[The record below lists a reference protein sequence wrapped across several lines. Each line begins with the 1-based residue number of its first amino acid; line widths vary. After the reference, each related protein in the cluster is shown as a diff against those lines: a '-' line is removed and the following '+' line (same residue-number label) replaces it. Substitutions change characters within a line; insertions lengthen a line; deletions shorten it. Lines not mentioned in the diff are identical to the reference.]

1 MLPVSNTPP
10 RITMVKLGT
19 DLNSDDYYNLDT
31 EFISFYYSLEDK
43 NTTIGTDKWNLD
55 AKIGNEYWKA
65 KKDLVVIPE
74 FVGGSGTIYYKYSK
88 DTTGTSLSEAETG
101 TLTINDALVTSND
114 AIVNNTTP
122 TTAVTLSASESENK
136 VGAIIL
142 KNNANDG
149 PGKISTSVGE
159 NGTNVYRF
167 SFWDST
173 ESCTPGVDTQWTILN
188 ATFQQDLIDDTPP
201 KGFIT
206 PFYWRGKDDCSVI
219 YSNEIAQGHIEL
231 EKDLPET
238 FTDNADDKEMDRDPK
253 ISGKIKIEGTASDE
267 KMLKTIKLTFD
278 NKSVTATYTPTA
290 NPKWSYDTNT
300 SDFTLE
306 IFDDDGPTQEGHSVT
321 WIYTIDS
328 SKASAVAATECIIQ
342 IDVNDAST
350 LNDGAGNNN
359 TPGTV
364 STTTTIPTGYY
375 KVDVVP
381 YIAKVYTSLASLKSN
396 NWSVYNRTANG
407 NYPVYIIKNSTGTNS
422 EKIYIYGFNLGKVG
436 DSDTDIKPYYG
447 TNKITTLAEGATVNS
462 AYPSG
467 SASEADYSA
476 YKVITFDV
484 SNVQNSGEI
493 SFTVNGVSTLNN
505 LNKNDAYGSVYDT
518 PPEIGATGNK
528 AIYENYYNR
537 QPNDDN
543 NNLLTD
549 NVVLD
554 IWEID
559 PMAVKPKGG
568 AISQPVMDINPVGE
582 HNLGF
587 AFVNGTAFFSMAYGR
602 NSKNV
607 TPNSYEY
614 WIGGL
619 DAWGAIGFTYDVNGY
634 SFGLTAGGDIN
645 TSKNGVDEFRF
656 TTSRWNGKGQLK
668 TDGYTNLDNQW
679 GLEYIGQREFY
690 SYEDVDEE
698 GNPIVKWAGFTNFD
712 KDRIRSPSISTTA
725 STSDITNTNVYIAY
739 YDSINDEI
747 RFRCGT
753 VNNTR
758 PNSGKLLMG
767 NNLATGDNRKSKA
780 YSLNDTSLIAGQ
792 TKDKYV
798 SSNFKEGANGTTVVN
813 DIPVTV
819 SRQVISDEKLLYAGE
834 YVSIVALPGQGSND
848 DAVVVVW
855 WDSEN
860 KELLYSYN
868 KTPNSI
874 TSGSYDPPDTHWV
887 KPVTIFPTN
896 VGEYCK
902 VTADAEYGIHIAA
915 YDSLN
920 GDLWYAYIQDFET
933 PSNKKTGIVDS
944 YSFVGSELN
953 IEVAMASEHNPI
965 PYISYY
971 ALSCSRPKIAYWNNT
986 ESLQTINETKVAG
999 VNTDAF
1005 NGKWESSFIP
1015 TSSKIPSDHI
1025 NVGVWKNANGVITW
1039 STTDGDEPG
1048 EDNIGEKDLS
1058 HIGTT
1063 VPTENSYGTV
1073 YGNGT
1078 KNPVLGYAIKQGA
1091 LGYIET
1097 AQKK

>member
-1 MLPVSNTPP
+1 MD
-10 RITMVKLGT
+10 IT
-19 DLNSDDYYNLDT
+19 
-31 EFISFYYSLEDK
+31 
-43 NTTIGTDKWNLD
+43 
-55 AKIGNEYWKA
+55 
-65 KKDLVVIPE
+65 
-74 FVGGSGTIYYKYSK
+74 
-88 DTTGTSLSEAETG
+88 
-101 TLTINDALVTSND
+101 
-114 AIVNNTTP
+114 
-122 TTAVTLSASESENK
+122 
-136 VGAIIL
+136 
-142 KNNANDG
+142 
-149 PGKISTSVGE
+149 
-159 NGTNVYRF
+159 
-167 SFWDST
+167 
-173 ESCTPGVDTQWTILN
+173 
-188 ATFQQDLIDDTPP
+188 
-201 KGFIT
+201 
-206 PFYWRGKDDCSVI
+206 
-219 YSNEIAQGHIEL
+219 
-231 EKDLPET
+231 
-238 FTDNADDKEMDRDPK
+238 
-253 ISGKIKIEGTASDE
+253 
-267 KMLKTIKLTFD
+267 
-278 NKSVTATYTPTA
+278 
-290 NPKWSYDTNT
+290 
-300 SDFTLE
+300 
-306 IFDDDGPTQEGHSVT
+306 
-321 WIYTIDS
+321 
-328 SKASAVAATECIIQ
+328 
-342 IDVNDAST
+342 DASS
-350 LNDGAGNNN
+350 NAGSSS
-359 TPGTV
+359 P
-364 STTTTIPTGYY
+364 YR
-375 KVDVVP
+375 VDVVP
-381 YIAKVYTSLASLKSN
+381 YITKVYTALGKLKN
-396 NWSVYNRTANG
+396 NEWSVYNRTANG
-407 NYPVYIIKNSTGTNS
+407 HYPVSADET
-422 EKIYIYGFNLGKVG
+422 IYLYGFNLGKATKLPKFDG
-436 DSDTDIKPYYG
+436 NSLADP
-447 TNKITTLAEGATVNS
+447 TNGADPQLDENDNPLR
-462 AYPSG
+462 PSG
-467 SASEADYSA
+467 AAYST
-476 YKVITFDV
+476 YKVVSLPVSAITH
-484 SNVQNSGEI
+484 SGEI
-493 SFTVNGVSTLNN
+493 ELTVSGVSTLNN
-505 LNKNDAYGSVYDT
+505 KNTNDSKGSYAGSVSLVDY
-518 PPEIGATGNK
+518 PTGNVS
-528 AIYENYYNR
+528 IYNQYYYNR
-537 QPNDDN
+537 QPNGDN

-549 NVVLD
+549 DVEID

-559 PMAVKPKGG
+559 PMAVKPKSG
-568 AISQPVMDINPVGE
+568 AISQPVMDINPIGE

-587 AFVNGTAFFSMAYGR
+587 AFVNGTAFFSMAYGK

-656 TTSRWNGKGQLK
+656 TTSRWNGKGQLQ
-668 TDGYTNLDNQW
+668 TNGYTNLDNQW

-792 TKDKYV
+792 TKNKYV

-819 SRQVISDEKLLYAGE
+819 SRQVISDEKPLYAGE
-834 YVSIVALPGQGSND
+834 YVSIVALPGQGTND

-855 WDSEN
+855 WDAEN

-874 TSGSYDPPDTHWV
+874 ASGSYNPADTHWV

-1015 TSSKIPSDHI
+1015 TSSKVPSDHI

-1039 STTDGDEPG
+1039 STTDGLEPDG
-1048 EDNIGEKDLS
+1048 TNIGEKDLT
-1058 HIGTT
+1058 HIGTST
-1063 VPTENSYGTV
+1063 PTENSYGTV

-1078 KNPVLGYAIKQGA
+1078 KNPILGYAIKQGA

-1097 AQKK
+1097 AQMK